1 MSEVNQAGALL
12 WRSLLYVPANVERF
26 IDRAHMRDADGI
38 ILDLEDSVPP
48 SEKAAARDGLASSVA
63 RVGQA
68 GADVLVRVNRPLEL
82 AVPDIEAAVAAG
94 VRGLFLPKLAG
105 PDHVRLIA
113 ELVDGLEAR
122 HAVTA
127 GHTLLCAMIETAEA
141 FLSMPAIASAHPRV
155 AALMIGGED
164 IALALGM
171 APDPETLRYPKQQS
185 VIAARAAGVMP
196 LGLMGTVADY
206 QDAAEVRLAAETAKR
221 FGMEGATCIHP
232 SVVPVLN
239 KAFSPSEAEV
249 SAARRMIEAY
259 DEAAATGRGS
269 IEVDGR
275 MVDVPVIERAQ
286 RLLARAALIAEHEA
300 RG

>member
-1 MSEVNQAGALL
+1 MSEANGAGALL

-26 IDRAHMRDADGI
+26 IDRAHTRGADGI

-48 SEKAAARDGLASSVA
+48 SEKAAARDELASSVA
-63 RVGQA
+63 RAGQA

-113 ELVDGLEAR
+113 DLVDGLEAR
-122 HAVTA
+122 HGVPA
-127 GHTLLCAMIETAEA
+127 GHTLLCAMIETADA
-141 FLSMPAIASAHPRV
+141 FLSMPAIAGAHPRV

-164 IALALGM
+164 IALDLGM

-206 QDAAEVRLAAETAKR
+206 QDAAAVRLAAETAKR

-249 SAARRMIEAY
+249 SAARRTVEAY
-259 DEAAATGRGS
+259 DEATATGRGS
-269 IEVDGR
+269 LEVDGK
-275 MVDVPVIERAQ
+275 MVDVPVVERAQ
-286 RLLARAALIAEHEA
+286 RLLARAALVSKHDA